1 MQLQAYRSAGWNR
14 RLGDRNSM
22 KPRKMLR
29 LPSAVAAL
37 LLIFAPSLS
46 LLFGQSA
53 GTGAL
58 TGTVTDPSGASA
70 PNVTVTLTSLE
81 TNQVR
86 TTTTGTDGSYRF
98 SLLPPGTYRVK

>member
-1 MQLQAYRSAGWNR
+1 MQVGAYRSAGWNLQR
-14 RLGDRNSM
+14 GERNSM
-22 KPRKMLR
+22 KPRKMLC

-37 LLIFAPSLS
+37 LLILGPSLLAP
-46 LLFGQSA
+46 LLHAQSA

-58 TGTVTDPSGASA
+58 AGTVTDPSGASA

-98 SLLPPGTYRVK
+98 SLLS